1 MLFSNLPEY
10 IVRFE
15 VIVNQAFAMNE
26 IKAVRNMSSN
36 VFYFLDW
43 DFPVWLHILFN
54 QLGQITLITVL
65 HLNVHAFILLNG
77 LSWKKV

>member
-26 IKAVRNMSSN
+26 IKPVRNMSSN